1 MRTLRATVL
10 AAGLVGL
17 LLSGCGTSEPTV
29 SDDTKTSDAGPVTVT
44 DARNKEIKLD
54 SPASKVVA
62 LEWGIAENLVSLGVM
77 PTGVADVKGYTTWVS
92 AGKLGPSVKDVG
104 TRSEPSVD
112 SVVALD
118 PELVMITTDS
128 PATLITQLEKYVPVV
143 VVRGADAS
151 KAIPQM
157 RDNLTLTAKAVG
169 KDDKAKEILADFD
182 KALAD
187 GKKKIADAGKAGAPF
202 VMADGYQEGST
213 ISIRMFT
220 PGSLLGAVGNELGM
234 KNSWTTG
241 GDKDYGLAQTDVEGL
256 TKLGDVQF
264 LYIASDADGGD
275 VFGDG
280 LAKNA
285 IWKSLSFVKS
295 GKVDRLADGIWMFG
309 GPLST
314 QQFIDATVKAL
325 AS

>member
-1 MRTLRATVL
+1 MR
-10 AAGLVGL
+10 
-17 LLSGCGTSEPTV
+17 
-29 SDDTKTSDAGPVTVT
+29 
-44 DARNKEIKLD
+44 LD
-54 SPASKVVA
+54 QPASKVVA

-77 PTGVADVKGYTTWVS
+77 PAGVADVKGYTNWVS
-92 AGKLGPSVKDVG
+92 AGKLASSVKDVG

-112 SVVALD
+112 SIVALD

-128 PATLITQLEKYVPVV
+128 PATLIAQLEKYVPVIV
-143 VVRGADAS
+143 IRGADAT

-169 KDDKAKEILADFD
+169 KDDKATEILADFD

-187 GKKKIADAGKAGAPF
+187 GKKKIADAGKGGATF

-220 PGSLLGAVGNELGM
+220 PGSLLGAVGNELGL
-234 KNSWTTG
+234 KNAWTTG

-285 IWKSLSFVKS
+285 IWKSLPFVKG